1 MQMSIEQSSK
11 KGFPTSAVSNEQQ
24 KKILT
29 RKFWHEVLMDL
40 NGVALKKEIGLIK
53 MMIALVN

>member
-1 MQMSIEQSSK
+1 MSIEQSSK
-11 KGFPTSAVSNEQQ
+11 KGVPTSVVSNEQQ

-40 NGVALKKEIGLIK
+40 NGVTLKKEIGLIK

>member
-1 MQMSIEQSSK
+1 MSIEQSSK
-11 KGFPTSAVSNEQQ
+11 KGVPTSVISNEQQ

-40 NGVALKKEIGLIK
+40 NGVTLKKEIGLIK

>member
-11 KGFPTSAVSNEQQ
+11 KGVPTSVVCNEQQ

-40 NGVALKKEIGLIK
+40 NGVTLKKEIGLIK

>member
-1 MQMSIEQSSK
+1 MSIEQSSK
-11 KGFPTSAVSNEQQ
+11 KGVPTSVVSNEQQ

-40 NGVALKKEIGLIK
+40 NGVTHKKEIGLIK

>member
-1 MQMSIEQSSK
+1 MSIEQSSK
-11 KGFPTSAVSNEQQ
+11 KGVPTSVVSNEQQ

-40 NGVALKKEIGLIK
+40 NGVTLKKEIGLIK
-53 MMIALVN
+53 MIIALVN

>member
-1 MQMSIEQSSK
+1 MSIEQSSK
-11 KGFPTSAVSNEQQ
+11 KGVPTSVVCNEQQ

-40 NGVALKKEIGLIK
+40 NGVTLKKEIGLIK